1 MLSLVI
7 VLSYH
12 DIIVHIARSWTTAYG
27 SHGVLIFAVSI
38 YLVWIKKDEIRQL
51 RAEPALLPG
60 GLLLFAGCFIYF
72 AGEISSTIVVQM
84 LSMVPVLLGVILLF
98 GGFSYFRIFLLP
110 VSYLVFLTGFVEH
123 LLGNIAIYMQQFT
136 AWFAAVFFRLFGLPV
151 FVDYTIIEL
160 PHITLEVVRGCS
172 GISHIV
178 ALFALAVPLA
188 GLAQR
193 TWPRKIVLV
202 FSALVIGLFANTM
215 RIVLI
220 GTYTMFFPDAGVHGP
235 YEILSVTVIF
245 FFGLLVLLLFSSIL
259 DRKNIKDHPG
269 EKKTGNTASNINA
282 SANWDASYNRYGH
295 RDRFTRKQVFSFVV
309 GGVIFAIAL
318 CFVYLYTPQAVELD
332 RPLDGFPRYIA
343 GFTGKDI
350 ADVDDRLRPFA
361 ADREL
366 MRRYENDENKS
377 VIVYIGYFEIQDRN
391 RKIIDY
397 RRAWMHEEASSV
409 PLSHDGK
416 TIAINRTRLRNHG
429 ASEDVYFWYMINGR
443 IIRNQYTGKILTF
456 VNSLF
461 TRTNN
466 AAVIVISTKNEAS
479 EVMPLLAEL
488 VETVGEH
495 LNP

>member
-1 MLSLVI
+1 MKKLFLYSLLPIVI
-7 VLSYH
+7 VLAYR

-27 SHGVLIFAVSI
+27 SHGILIFAVSI
-38 YLVWIKKDEIRQL
+38 YLVWIKKDELLQL

-60 GLLLFAGCFIYF
+60 GLLLFAGCFTYF
-72 AGEISSTIVVQM
+72 AGEIGSAIVVQM
-84 LSMVPVLLGVILLF
+84 LSMIPVLLGVILLF
-98 GGFSYFRIFLLP
+98 GGFSYFRIFFLP

-220 GTYTMFFPDAGVHGP
+220 GTYTMFFPNAGVHGP

-245 FFGLLVLLLFSSIL
+245 FFGLLILLLFSSIL
-259 DRKNIKDHPG
+259 DRKNGKHHPG
-269 EKKTGNTASNINA
+269 EKKTGVNR
-282 SANWDASYNRYGH
+282 DVLPKSYDH
-295 RDRFTRKQVFSFVV
+295 RDRFTPKQVFSFVV
-309 GGVIFAIAL
+309 GGAIFVITL
-318 CFVYLYTPQAVELD
+318 CFVYFYTPQAAKLD
-332 RPLDGFPRYIA
+332 RPLHDFPRYIA

-350 ADVDDRLRPFA
+350 VHVNEHLRPFA
-361 ADREL
+361 ADSEL
-366 MRRYENDENKS
+366 LRQYENDGNQS

-397 RRAWMHEEASSV
+397 RRAWMHEESSRV
-409 PLSHDGK
+409 
-416 TIAINRTRLRNHG
+416 TIAQDEKTVAVNRTRLRSHG

-443 IIRNQYTGKILTF
+443 IIRNQYMGKILTF
-456 VNSLF
+456 LNGLF

-479 EVMPLLAEL
+479 EIMPLLTEL
-488 VETVGEH
+488 VEAVGDH
-495 LNP
+495 LHP